1 MPRKT
6 PPLSLVETTGAA
18 FPHLAAAQQS
28 ARPALACDLA
38 ATLRGL
44 LARGVLIVQDGKI
57 QPNPERK

>member
-6 PPLSLVETTGAA
+6 PQLHLVEITGAT
-18 FPHLAAAQQS
+18 FPNLAAAQQT

-44 LARGVLIVQDGKI
+44 LARGVLIVQDGKL
-57 QPNPERK
+57 QPKTER

>member
-6 PPLSLVETTGAA
+6 PPLHLAEITGAT
-18 FPHLAAAQQS
+18 FPNLAAAQQT

-44 LARGVLIVQDGKI
+44 LARGVLVVQDGKI
-57 QPNPERK
+57 QPNPSR